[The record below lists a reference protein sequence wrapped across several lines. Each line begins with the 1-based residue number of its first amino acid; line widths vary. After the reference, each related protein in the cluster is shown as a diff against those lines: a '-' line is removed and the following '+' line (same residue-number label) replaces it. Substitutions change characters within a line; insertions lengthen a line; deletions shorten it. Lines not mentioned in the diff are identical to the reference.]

1 MAIIIDEMRL
11 PITPQEACN
20 YIQENTDNFGV
31 FFDVE
36 RCFELCGIL
45 HLRNKTIVKQLRNL
59 SGNASLAVGNKDS
72 VVKELCAMGVAKSEF
87 FRNGSSTASLNAD
100 IYTSILSNRNYSEA
114 VHKFVELYSNYTSNN
129 RNIGYFKG
137 LGSLPQSVVLGKN
150 GHRMSVGHP
159 NWRILS
165 TSRLAAEKPGVQG
178 VPRAT
183 PEIITEPKGYTL
195 YRADSGQIEPRIN
208 FSYFTRDELLIN
220 LINHYKDA
228 YYGIWRFCT
237 MRHEEEMACR
247 ENFEKAFTHIDVDQR
262 VIDERQ
268 DIKTLSLAGSY
279 GSANLDKI
287 NPTLAA
293 AYDKKIVHHPARL
306 AWEQK
311 VREDVARGI
320 GTFYGAFGTPVT
332 PDSTERYSK
341 GSSAWTNHLIRCG
354 INNPIQT
361 TASEL
366 MMFSVHKAMELLKHA
381 KDSHICFYKHD
392 EACFYVSDAD
402 VQDGLLEALDGITA
416 YHVKGWIPI
425 ESEPEVGVKKGK
437 LPMFL

>member
-1 MAIIIDEMRL
+1 MAIIINEMKL
-11 PITPQEACN
+11 PITPREACD

-59 SGNASLAVGNKDS
+59 SGNASLAIGNKDS
-72 VVKELCAMGVAKSEF
+72 VIKELCTMGVAKSEF
-87 FRNGSSTASLNAD
+87 FRNGSSNASLNAD
-100 IYTSILSNRNYSEA
+100 VYTSIMSNKNYSEA

-137 LGSLPQSVVLGKN
+137 LGSLPQSVVLANN

-159 NWRILS
+159 LWKLLS
-165 TSRLAAEKPGVQG
+165 TSRIAASDPGVQG

-208 FSYFTRDELLIN
+208 FSYFTRDELIID

-228 YYGIWRFCT
+228 YYGLWRFCT

-247 ENFEKAFTHIDVDQR
+247 DNFEKNFTHIDVDQR

-366 MMFSVHKAMELLKHA
+366 MMFSVNRAMELLKHA

-392 EACFYVSDAD
+392 EACFYISDAD
-402 VQDGLLEALDGITA
+402 VKDGLIEALDGITA
-416 YHVKGWIPI
+416 YNVKGWIPI
-425 ESEPEVGVKKGK
+425 ESEPEIGVKKGK

>member
-1 MAIIIDEMRL
+1 MAIIIDEMKL
-11 PITPQEACN
+11 PITPYQARD

-45 HLRNKTIVKQLRNL
+45 HLKNKEIIKQLRNI
-59 SGNASLAVGNKDS
+59 SGNASLVVGNKDS
-72 VVKELCAMGVAKSEF
+72 VIGVLCEMGVAKNEF
-87 FRNGSSTASLNAD
+87 FQKSESAALNAD
-100 IYTSILSNRNYSEA
+100 VYTSILANKNYSDA
-114 VHKFVELYSNYTSNN
+114 VHKFIGLYSNFTSNN

-137 LGSLPQSVVLGKN
+137 LGSLPQSVALSKT
-150 GHRMSVGHP
+150 GHRMSIGHP

-183 PEIITEPKGYTL
+183 PEIITEPQGYTL
-195 YRADSGQIEPRIN
+195 FRADSGQIEPRIN
-208 FSYFTRDELLIN
+208 FSYFTRDELIIN
-220 LINHYKDA
+220 LITHYADA
-228 YYGIWRFCT
+228 YFGIWRFCT
-237 MRHEEEMACR
+237 MGPEEEAACR
-247 ENFEKAFTHIDVDQR
+247 EDFERNFKHIEVDQK
-262 VIDERQ
+262 VKDERQ

-287 NPTLAA
+287 NPVLAA

-306 AWEQK
+306 ALEQK

-341 GSSAWTNHLIRCG
+341 GTNAWTNHLIRCG
-354 INNPIQT
+354 INNPVQT

-366 MMFSVHKAMELLKHA
+366 MLFSVNKAMETLKHA
-381 KDSHICFYKHD
+381 KDSHVCFYKHD
-392 EACFYVSDAD
+392 EACFYISDAD
-402 VQDGLLEALDGITA
+402 VKDGLLEELKDITA
-416 YHVKGWIPI
+416 YNVKGWIPI
-425 ESEPEVGVKKGK
+425 EAEPEIGVKHGSI
-437 LPMFL
+437 PTFL

>member
-1 MAIIIDEMRL
+1 MAIIINEMKL
-11 PITPQEACN
+11 PITPREACD

-59 SGNASLAVGNKDS
+59 SGNASLAIGNKDS
-72 VVKELCAMGVAKSEF
+72 VIKELCTMGVAKSEF
-87 FRNGSSTASLNAD
+87 FRNGSSNASLNAD
-100 IYTSILSNRNYSEA
+100 VYTSIMSNKNYSEA
-114 VHKFVELYSNYTSNN
+114 VHKFIELYSNYTSNN

-137 LGSLPQSVVLGKN
+137 LGSLPQSVVLANN

-159 NWRILS
+159 LWKLLS
-165 TSRLAAEKPGVQG
+165 TSRIAASDPGVQG

-195 YRADSGQIEPRIN
+195 YRADSGQIEPRVN
-208 FSYFTRDELLIN
+208 FSYFTRDELIID

-228 YYGIWRFCT
+228 YYGLWRFCT

-247 ENFEKAFTHIDVDQR
+247 DNFEKNFTHIDVDQR

-293 AYDKKIVHHPARL
+293 AYDKKVVHHPARL

-311 VREDVARGI
+311 VRDDVARGI

-366 MMFSVHKAMELLKHA
+366 MMFSVNRAMELLKHA

-392 EACFYVSDAD
+392 EACFYISDAD
-402 VQDGLLEALDGITA
+402 VKDGLIEALDGITA
-416 YHVKGWIPI
+416 YNVKGWIPI
-425 ESEPEVGVKKGK
+425 ESEPEIGVKKGK